1 MEAHIIIYFTTDL
14 HGVFRGNGSH
24 AIGMAHI
31 GGLKND
37 HPRALL
43 VDAGD
48 ATQGGLLSRLSAGK
62 DMIAMMNAAHYDVAA
77 VGNHDFDYGYGY
89 LVENARYAH
98 FPLLSAN
105 GQRYGR
111 GILEGETYHHGQ
123 CINNGR
129 TAVFTRCGKRIGFFS
144 VGTPDLFPQS
154 SQGYPGE
161 QGGITIMPPIPAAR
175 ECVAALKAQG
185 ADFIIAL
192 AHLGNDASVG
202 LSDSSNGL
210 AEAMAGLGLD
220 VIIDGHSHAN
230 ESGRWVGDTLIVQSG
245 SYASRVGRL
254 TINPITRELTS
265 ILLRPQ
271 EIRGMV
277 DPDENVLRVR
287 AALENRYKDV
297 MDNQTLKL
305 PHTLWGGTVEG
316 VNVGRLTETSLG
328 DAVADAMALAAQ
340 KRFGDQGLPIIA
352 MQNGG
357 GIRTRLCRGNITREN
372 SIRVLPFDNKLYF
385 ARITPAVLYKAMENG
400 VSRILGQDPY
410 TGRLQGAAGRFPQI
424 SGFTLD
430 YDPDAP
436 GGQRVRA
443 ITLEGEETPLDPQDR
458 TRVIVIALDEAKIIG
473 GDDYTMLMDLEDLGE
488 TSELEPALWHY
499 LKHYSK
505 SARDWRP
512 RIRTVG
518 QYQPSPYDAT
528 LSVMWGGKPYSGE
541 MTYRVDDGPIKT
553 VRSEAGK
560 CKLPSL
566 SPGAH
571 TITLMGMDILVDNYA
586 GLGSVENP
594 VPVVVLDANLEES
607 TARCYND

>member
-1 MEAHIIIYFTTDL
+1 
-14 HGVFRGNGSH
+14 
-24 AIGMAHI
+24 
-31 GGLKND
+31 
-37 HPRALL
+37 
-43 VDAGD
+43 
-48 ATQGGLLSRLSAGK
+48 
-62 DMIAMMNAAHYDVAA
+62 
-77 VGNHDFDYGYGY
+77 
-89 LVENARYAH
+89 
-98 FPLLSAN
+98 
-105 GQRYGR
+105 
-111 GILEGETYHHGQ
+111 
-123 CINNGR
+123 
-129 TAVFTRCGKRIGFFS
+129 
-144 VGTPDLFPQS
+144 
-154 SQGYPGE
+154 
-161 QGGITIMPPIPAAR
+161 
-175 ECVAALKAQG
+175 
-185 ADFIIAL
+185 
-192 AHLGNDASVG
+192 
-202 LSDSSNGL
+202 
-210 AEAMAGLGLD
+210 
-220 VIIDGHSHAN
+220 
-230 ESGRWVGDTLIVQSG
+230 
-245 SYASRVGRL
+245 
-254 TINPITRELTS
+254 
-265 ILLRPQ
+265 
-271 EIRGMV
+271 
-277 DPDENVLRVR
+277 
-287 AALENRYKDV
+287 

-316 VNVGRLTETSLG
+316 VNIGRLTETSLG
-328 DAVADAMALAAQ
+328 DAVADAMALAAK

-505 SARDWRP
+505 SVRDWRP

-528 LSVMWGGKPYSGE
+528 LRVMWGGKPYSGE

-571 TITLMGMDILVDNYA
+571 TITLIGMDILVDNYA